1 MLPDVSVHV
10 YCKCTEIDRSEL
22 SWVLSPSNKLDRW
35 SKLENI
41 LSHFQTVDDVTTS
54 KMSQAIGILQ
64 NCENVENVDEK
75 HLFPLKFL
83 AEQLTLR
90 NAPRKMYGTE
100 ILLWAYQ
107 LFITSFKAYAFV
119 RKSVLILPNES
130 YLRRLTSC
138 LSLSS
143 SVEHDVTTHPSYLK
157 KKAEQLE
164 PHERIVALLLDEIHV
179 QPSASVKG
187 GGIQG
192 FAAKPLQQ
200 ATTV

>member
-1 MLPDVSVHV
+1 MHSFVRSFVHSFV
-10 YCKCTEIDRSEL
+10 RSFVRSFIHSSKCAEIDRSEL
-22 SWVLSPSNKLDRW
+22 SRLLSPFNKLDHW

-64 NCENVENVDEK
+64 ELCENVANVDK
-75 HLFPLKFL
+75 KRLFLLKIL
-83 AEQLTLR
+83 AEQCVLR
-90 NAPRKMYGTE
+90 NATRKMCNTE

-107 LFITSFKAYAFV
+107 LFITSSKAFV
-119 RKSVLILPNES
+119 HKFVLILQKEA

-143 SVEHDVTTHPSYLK
+143 ELNMMLLCITEHF
-157 KKAEQLE
+157 E

-179 QPSASVKG
+179 QPSAS
-187 GGIQG
+187 
-192 FAAKPLQQ
+192 LN
-200 ATTV
+200 